1 MGLSAV
7 LVLAVE
13 KTLSQSVE
21 CLEVSFTVPWSTI
34 NELLRARKGAWSRDE
49 FRRTLQVTL

>member
-13 KTLSQSVE
+13 KTLSQCVE
-21 CLEVSFTVPWSTI
+21 CLVSFTVPWSTI
-34 NELLRARKGAWSRDE
+34 NEMLRARKGAWSKGGE
-49 FRRTLQVTL
+49 KE